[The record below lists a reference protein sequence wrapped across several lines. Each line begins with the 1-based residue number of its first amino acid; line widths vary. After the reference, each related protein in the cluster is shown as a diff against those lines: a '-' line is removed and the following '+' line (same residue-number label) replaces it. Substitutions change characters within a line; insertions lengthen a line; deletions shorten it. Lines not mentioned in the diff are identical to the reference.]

1 MTGIVKYIVR
11 FILLIFVQVFVLDR
25 IHLHQMITP
34 YLYFLFIIWLPFK
47 MPRMALML
55 VAFFVG
61 LTMDSFR
68 QHPGF
73 HAAACVLIA
82 YIKPFLA
89 NLLPVNKSSK
99 QILFNFE
106 FLLSGTLLLFPVNLF
121 CKIWI

>member
-55 VAFFVG
+55 VA
-61 LTMDSFR
+61 S
-68 QHPGF
+68 
-73 HAAACVLIA
+73 AASRFSRSSLRTNCLYKTLFGKLIIA
-82 YIKPFLA
+82 TA
-89 NLLPVNKSSK
+89 
-99 QILFNFE
+99 
-106 FLLSGTLLLFPVNLF
+106 G
-121 CKIWI
+121 